1 MIFKD
6 ILTTKNVVFIL
17 LLLILLKVL
26 PAVSDI
32 VMLFFACFV
41 LSCSLLPVV
50 QQLDKKIKNRSLST
64 GIVISGAVILTLAF
78 IMPIFMVTFEQISNF
93 LQTLPAKIDEVHSFI
108 NTFSFNG
115 QHLSQYIDFQNI
127 IGNSNDLAQ
136 SILSQSVNITVGF
149 AQGIIVF
156 IAVVTIMFYMLKD
169 TVYMKN
175 KFIEFFPEK
184 IKAKAEDIVNKI
196 ATKVGGY
203 VIATIISCTA
213 IWLLIALILA
223 VLRVEYSFS
232 LGLIAGVL
240 DIIPVVGP
248 TIALTLIVLTAF
260 KKGLIIVAVAIILFL
275 GVQQLSNNVIRP
287 IVFGKFMELHPLVII
302 AALLIG
308 GKFGGL
314 IGLIF
319 APAIAAIVTVLI
331 DEIYLKTINKKK

>member
-93 LQTLPAKIDEVHSFI
+93 LQTIPAKINEVHSFI

-115 QHLSQYIDFQNI
+115 QHLNQYIDFQNI

-184 IKAKAEDIVNKI
+184 IKAKAEDIINKI
-196 ATKVGGY
+196 AAKVGGY

>member
-127 IGNSNDLAQ
+127 IRNSNDLAQ

-184 IKAKAEDIVNKI
+184 IKAKAEDIINKI
-196 ATKVGGY
+196 AAKVGGY

-260 KKGLIIVAVAIILFL
+260 KKGLIIVALAIILFL

>member
-93 LQTLPAKIDEVHSFI
+93 LQTIPTKINEVHSFI

-184 IKAKAEDIVNKI
+184 IKAKAEDIINKI
-196 ATKVGGY
+196 AAKVGGY

>member
-1 MIFKD
+1 MMIFKD

-169 TVYMKN
+169 TVSMKN
-175 KFIEFFPEK
+175 TFIEFFPDK
-184 IKAKAEDIVNKI
+184 IKAKAEDIIHNYFMHSNL
-196 ATKVGGY
+196 AFN
-203 VIATIISCTA
+203 CT
-213 IWLLIALILA
+213 
-223 VLRVEYSFS
+223 YFGSFKS
-232 LGLIAGVL
+232 
-240 DIIPVVGP
+240 
-248 TIALTLIVLTAF
+248 
-260 KKGLIIVAVAIILFL
+260 
-275 GVQQLSNNVIRP
+275 
-287 IVFGKFMELHPLVII
+287 
-302 AALLIG
+302 
-308 GKFGGL
+308 
-314 IGLIF
+314 
-319 APAIAAIVTVLI
+319 
-331 DEIYLKTINKKK
+331 

>member
-184 IKAKAEDIVNKI
+184 IKAKAEDIINKI
-196 ATKVGGY
+196 AAKVGGY

-223 VLRVEYSFS
+223 VLRVEFSFS

>member
-196 ATKVGGY
+196 AAKVGGY

-260 KKGLIIVAVAIILFL
+260 KKGLILVAVAIILFL

>member
-93 LQTLPAKIDEVHSFI
+93 LQTLPAKINEVHSFI

-196 ATKVGGY
+196 AAKVGGY

>member
-196 ATKVGGY
+196 AAKVGGY

>member
-93 LQTLPAKIDEVHSFI
+93 LQTLPAKINEVHSFI

-184 IKAKAEDIVNKI
+184 IKAKAEDIINKI
-196 ATKVGGY
+196 AAKVGGY

>member
-17 LLLILLKVL
+17 LLLILLKIL

-115 QHLSQYIDFQNI
+115 QHLNQYIDFQNI

-184 IKAKAEDIVNKI
+184 IKAKAEDIINKI
-196 ATKVGGY
+196 AAKVGGY

>member
-50 QQLDKKIKNRSLST
+50 QQLDKKIKKRSLST

-93 LQTLPAKIDEVHSFI
+93 LQTLPAKINEVHSFI

>member
-184 IKAKAEDIVNKI
+184 IKAKAEDIINKI
-196 ATKVGGY
+196 AAKVGGY

-213 IWLLIALILA
+213 IWFLIALILA

>member
-17 LLLILLKVL
+17 LLLILLKIL

-93 LQTLPAKIDEVHSFI
+93 LQTLPAKINEVHSFI

-184 IKAKAEDIVNKI
+184 IKAKAEDIINKI
-196 ATKVGGY
+196 AAKVGGY

>member
-17 LLLILLKVL
+17 LLLILLKIL

-93 LQTLPAKIDEVHSFI
+93 LQTIPAKINEVHSFI

-115 QHLSQYIDFQNI
+115 QHLNQYIDFQNI

-196 ATKVGGY
+196 AAKVGGY

>member
-17 LLLILLKVL
+17 LLLILLKIL

-196 ATKVGGY
+196 AAKVGGY

>member
-175 KFIEFFPEK
+175 KFIELFPEK
-184 IKAKAEDIVNKI
+184 IKAKAEDIINK
-196 ATKVGGY
+196 TTEKVGGY

>member
-17 LLLILLKVL
+17 LLLILLKIL

-184 IKAKAEDIVNKI
+184 IKAKAEDIINKI
-196 ATKVGGY
+196 AAKVGGY

>member
-196 ATKVGGY
+196 AAKVGGY
-203 VIATIISCTA
+203 VIATIISSTA

>member
-1 MIFKD
+1 
-6 ILTTKNVVFIL
+6 
-17 LLLILLKVL
+17 
-26 PAVSDI
+26 
-32 VMLFFACFV
+32 
-41 LSCSLLPVV
+41 
-50 QQLDKKIKNRSLST
+50 
-64 GIVISGAVILTLAF
+64 
-78 IMPIFMVTFEQISNF
+78 
-93 LQTLPAKIDEVHSFI
+93 
-108 NTFSFNG
+108 
-115 QHLSQYIDFQNI
+115 
-127 IGNSNDLAQ
+127 
-136 SILSQSVNITVGF
+136 
-149 AQGIIVF
+149 
-156 IAVVTIMFYMLKD
+156 MLKD

-184 IKAKAEDIVNKI
+184 IKAKAEDIINKI
-196 ATKVGGY
+196 AAKVGGY

>member
-6 ILTTKNVVFIL
+6 ILTTKNLVFIL
-17 LLLILLKVL
+17 LLLILLKIL

-93 LQTLPAKIDEVHSFI
+93 LQTLPAKINEVHSFI

-196 ATKVGGY
+196 AAKVGGY

>member
-93 LQTLPAKIDEVHSFI
+93 LQTLPVKIDEVHSFI

-184 IKAKAEDIVNKI
+184 IKAKAEDIINKI
-196 ATKVGGY
+196 AAKVGGY

>member
-93 LQTLPAKIDEVHSFI
+93 LQTLTAKIDEVHSFI

-184 IKAKAEDIVNKI
+184 IKAKAEDIINKI
-196 ATKVGGY
+196 AAKVGGY

>member
-93 LQTLPAKIDEVHSFI
+93 LQTIPAKIDEVHSFI

-184 IKAKAEDIVNKI
+184 IKAKAEDIINKI
-196 ATKVGGY
+196 AAKVGGY

>member
-184 IKAKAEDIVNKI
+184 IKAKAEDIINKI
-196 ATKVGGY
+196 AAKVGGY

>member
-17 LLLILLKVL
+17 LLLILLKII

-184 IKAKAEDIVNKI
+184 IKAKAEDIINKI
-196 ATKVGGY
+196 AAKVGGY

>member
-93 LQTLPAKIDEVHSFI
+93 LQTIPAKINEVHSFI

-115 QHLSQYIDFQNI
+115 QHLNQYIDFQNI

-184 IKAKAEDIVNKI
+184 IKAKAEDIINKI

-223 VLRVEYSFS
+223 VLRVEYAFS

>member
-184 IKAKAEDIVNKI
+184 IKAKAEDIINKI
-196 ATKVGGY
+196 AAKVGGY

-260 KKGLIIVAVAIILFL
+260 KKGLIIVALAIILFL

>member
-93 LQTLPAKIDEVHSFI
+93 LQTIPAKINEVHSFI

-184 IKAKAEDIVNKI
+184 IKAKAEDIINKI
-196 ATKVGGY
+196 AAKVGGY

>member
-93 LQTLPAKIDEVHSFI
+93 LQTIPAKIDEVHSFI

-196 ATKVGGY
+196 AAKVGGY

>member
-17 LLLILLKVL
+17 LLLILLKIL

-93 LQTLPAKIDEVHSFI
+93 LQTIPAKINEVHSFI

-184 IKAKAEDIVNKI
+184 IKAKAEDIINKI
-196 ATKVGGY
+196 AAKVGGY

>member
-93 LQTLPAKIDEVHSFI
+93 LQTIPAKINEVHSFI

-156 IAVVTIMFYMLKD
+156 IAIVTIMFYMLKD

-184 IKAKAEDIVNKI
+184 IKAKAEDIINKI
-196 ATKVGGY
+196 AAKVGGY

>member
-93 LQTLPAKIDEVHSFI
+93 LQTLPAKINEVHSFI

-184 IKAKAEDIVNKI
+184 IKAKAEDIINKI
-196 ATKVGGY
+196 AAKVGGY

-314 IGLIF
+314 IGKIF

>member
-93 LQTLPAKIDEVHSFI
+93 LQTIPAKIDEVHSFI

-184 IKAKAEDIVNKI
+184 IKAKAEDIINKI
-196 ATKVGGY
+196 AAKVGGY

-213 IWLLIALILA
+213 IWLLVALILA

>member
-17 LLLILLKVL
+17 LLLILLKIL

-93 LQTLPAKIDEVHSFI
+93 LQTIPAKINEVHSFI

-115 QHLSQYIDFQNI
+115 QHLNQYIDFQNI

-184 IKAKAEDIVNKI
+184 IKAKAEDIINKI
-196 ATKVGGY
+196 AAKVGGY

>member
-6 ILTTKNVVFIL
+6 ILTTKNVEFIV

-26 PAVSDI
+26 PPVSEI

-93 LQTLPAKIDEVHSFI
+93 LQTIPTKINEVHSFI

-184 IKAKAEDIVNKI
+184 IKAKAEDIINKI
-196 ATKVGGY
+196 AAKVGGY

>member
-93 LQTLPAKIDEVHSFI
+93 LQTIPAKIDEVHSFI

-196 ATKVGGY
+196 AAKVGGY

-223 VLRVEYSFS
+223 VLRVEYAFS

-260 KKGLIIVAVAIILFL
+260 KKGLVIVAVAIILFL

>member
-93 LQTLPAKIDEVHSFI
+93 LQTLPAKINEVHSFI

>member
-17 LLLILLKVL
+17 LLLILLKIL

-93 LQTLPAKIDEVHSFI
+93 LQTIPAKINEVHSFI

-184 IKAKAEDIVNKI
+184 IKAKAEDIINKI
-196 ATKVGGY
+196 AAKVGGY

-213 IWLLIALILA
+213 IWLLVALILA

>member
-41 LSCSLLPVV
+41 LSCSLLQVV